1 MKNVEDYWIDNNQL
15 DLLFDDGTEMSILD
29 IDSVIKNESED
40 LSIDTYGAESMFVKN
55 KCLYIKPHEVIQ
67 TEVADF
73 YVGKKLPDEYVESK
87 DILETLNIEL

>member
-1 MKNVEDYWIDNNQL
+1 MKNVVEYWIDNNQL

-29 IDSVIKNESED
+29 IDSVIEKESED
-40 LSIDTYGAESMFVKN
+40 LSFDMYGAQSLFVKN

-67 TEVADF
+67 TDVDDF
-73 YVGKKLPDEYVESK
+73 EIGKRLPDEYVESK